1 MKEIEQMLVQWF
13 PVNTIIR
20 DKFRKL
26 IIKAI
31 EDAKNETLKK

>member
-20 DKFRKL
+20 DKFREL

-31 EDAKNETLKK
+31 KDARNEK